1 MIDKLHEYTKHNNG
15 GKPLR
20 ATTAGSHYTTKD
32 RQTAS
37 CTSTGSRYTTQDQQ
51 TILCTSTHDLTKSG
65 KPLRATT
72 LGSRYTPPKSANCF
86 MHEHITRAASRYE
99 QHQREAATQHKTD
112 NPLYARVHLI

>member
-20 ATTAGSHYTTKD
+20 ATTAGSHYTTTY

-65 KPLRATT
+65 KPLLATT

-112 NPLYARVHLI
+112 NPLYARVHST